1 MKSRNRSDRVQTQV
15 HEPILRQL
23 PAWFAGVWLSAACV
37 RKFCLYEHS
46 AFTEGEETQF
56 PTRAVWHPLGVASL
70 WTSTPEVTRRLLFL
84 QRNTSILSPT
94 AQYLLLAHDFHILKI
109 RTK

>member
-46 AFTEGEETQF
+46 AFTKGEELPKTS
-56 PTRAVWHPLGVASL
+56 GVAPPVVL
-70 WTSTPEVTRRLLFL
+70 RPFGHRP
-84 QRNTSILSPT
+84 QR
-94 AQYLLLAHDFHILKI
+94 
-109 RTK
+109 